1 MTYPI
6 EPEEMTPES
15 LDQMTQAWDNMKAE
29 FASVLSHYASWRRLP
44 DSMLHPLFVDDQL
57 SAYLENLNNSDFEGQ
72 AQGLILCALDM
83 LYDLAPEALRLAWA
97 ASGHSH
103 D

>member
-1 MTYPI
+1 MTNPI

-15 LDQMTQAWDNMKAE
+15 LDQMTQAWENMKAE
-29 FASVLSHYASWRRLP
+29 FALVLSHYASWRRLP
-44 DSMLHPLFVDDQL
+44 ESMLHPLMVDDQL
-57 SAYLENLNNSDFEGQ
+57 SGYLEKLNDPEVQGQ
-72 AQGLILCALDM
+72 AQGLIMCALDM